1 MPYAIVDA
9 GSLYYSAYDMGTLSV
24 PVQVGGAVGG
34 SDPVDLFK
42 VSLSG
47 LSDRQINLS
56 GLLPGQDVDLSVDA
70 AGIGDFFYDLEVSEA
85 TPTLSRVDFQS
96 PSYAAAEEGGGTVDH
111 IVTLVRDGYT
121 SGTSIVEWYVT
132 LDGLNPLSLAEF
144 GGSLPPQFT
153 VSAVCGNY
161 DVRAIRRLVRR
172 VVPQPGRYLRRRA
185 AGLRRRHA
193 VERAAEFQYW
203 RIRRHPH
210 RAGGGRLGNRADGKL
225 FFVSLECLER
235 YNWRFEHRLW
245 FDRERRHGY

>member
-1 MPYAIVDA
+1 MPYSIVDA

-42 VSLSG
+42 ASLSG
-47 LSDRQINLS
+47 LSDLQINLS
-56 GLLPGQDVDLSVDA
+56 GLLPGQDVDL
-70 AGIGDFFYDLEVSEA
+70 
-85 TPTLSRVDFQS
+85 
-96 PSYAAAEEGGGTVDH
+96 
-111 IVTLVRDGYT
+111 
-121 SGTSIVEWYVT
+121 
-132 LDGLNPLSLAEF
+132 

-153 VSAVCGNY
+153 VSAVSGHY

-172 VVPQPGRYLRRRA
+172 VVPRSGRHLRRRA
-185 AGLRRRHA
+185 AGFRRRHA

-210 RAGGGRLGNRADGKL
+210 RSGGGRFGNRADGKL
-225 FFVSLECLER
+225 FLVSPECLER
-235 YNWRFEHRLW
+235 YNRRFEHRLW